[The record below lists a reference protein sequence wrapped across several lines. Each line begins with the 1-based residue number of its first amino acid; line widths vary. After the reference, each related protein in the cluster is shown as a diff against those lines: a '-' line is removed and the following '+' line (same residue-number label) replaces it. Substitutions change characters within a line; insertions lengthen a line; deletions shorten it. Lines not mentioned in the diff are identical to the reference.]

1 MGGQT
6 CKVVVIVFFF
16 ISNISKHSI
25 LIWNLVYHSFT
36 LKQDFKLNLLW
47 KGWNG
52 AFWKYDIL
60 GERKQRSLMWNMKKQ
75 NNSASAKWDFL
86 LKISQPA
93 FEAECAPEIH
103 SPVSKGVILW
113 TAGNWSILA
122 PWTCTARFWYVYAAV
137 KQVKP
142 TQPNQTQ
149 PTPIQIKPTKTKTN
163 NSKHTKEP
171 KYHNFYQLIRAGS
184 CTFWGPQRELPRM
197 VKGRSFPTNS
207 LSHCWALVVAYGDRA
222 TETYIFTFWSL
233 K

>member
-36 LKQDFKLNLLW
+36 LKQVFKLNLLW
-47 KGWNG
+47 KGWNE
-52 AFWKYDIL
+52 AFWKYDIP

-113 TAGNWSILA
+113 MQQGIGASWHLEPALQDFGTYMLLLNKSN
-122 PWTCTARFWYVYAAV
+122 
-137 KQVKP
+137 
-142 TQPNQTQ
+142 QPN
-149 PTPIQIKPTKTKTN
+149 PTKPN
-163 NSKHTKEP
+163 PHQSKSNQQKP
-171 KYHNFYQLIRAGS
+171 KQTTANTQKS
-184 CTFWGPQRELPRM
+184 PNTTTF
-197 VKGRSFPTNS
+197 TNS
-207 LSHCWALVVAYGDRA
+207 LEQEAALFGVLKGSSPG
-222 TETYIFTFWSL
+222 WS
-233 K
+233 KGEVFQQIH

>member
-36 LKQDFKLNLLW
+36 LKQVFKLNLLW
-47 KGWNG
+47 KGWNE

-113 TAGNWSILA
+113 MQQGIGASWHLEPALQDFGTYMLLLNKSN
-122 PWTCTARFWYVYAAV
+122 
-137 KQVKP
+137 
-142 TQPNQTQ
+142 QPN
-149 PTPIQIKPTKTKTN
+149 PTKPN
-163 NSKHTKEP
+163 PHQSKSNQQKP
-171 KYHNFYQLIRAGS
+171 KQTTANTQKNPNTT
-184 CTFWGPQRELPRM
+184 TF
-197 VKGRSFPTNS
+197 TNS
-207 LSHCWALVVAYGDRA
+207 LEQEA
-222 TETYIFTFWSL
+222 TLFGVPKGSSPGWS
-233 K
+233 KGEVFQQIH

>member
-25 LIWNLVYHSFT
+25 SIWNLVYHSFT

-47 KGWNG
+47 KGWNE

-113 TAGNWSILA
+113 MQQGIGASWHLEPALQDFGTYMLLLNKSN
-122 PWTCTARFWYVYAAV
+122 
-137 KQVKP
+137 
-142 TQPNQTQ
+142 QPN
-149 PTPIQIKPTKTKTN
+149 PTKPN
-163 NSKHTKEP
+163 PHQSKSNQLKP
-171 KYHNFYQLIRAGS
+171 KQTTANTQKNPNTT
-184 CTFWGPQRELPRM
+184 TF
-197 VKGRSFPTNS
+197 TNS
-207 LSHCWALVVAYGDRA
+207 LEQEAALFGVLKGSSPG
-222 TETYIFTFWSL
+222 WS
-233 K
+233 KGEVFQQIH

>member
-36 LKQDFKLNLLW
+36 LKQVFKLNLLW
-47 KGWNG
+47 KGWNE
-52 AFWKYDIL
+52 AFWKYDIP

-113 TAGNWSILA
+113 MQQGIGASWHLEPALQDFGTYMLLLNKSN
-122 PWTCTARFWYVYAAV
+122 
-137 KQVKP
+137 
-142 TQPNQTQ
+142 QPN
-149 PTPIQIKPTKTKTN
+149 PTKPN
-163 NSKHTKEP
+163 PHQSKSNQLKP
-171 KYHNFYQLIRAGS
+171 KQTTANTQKNPNTT
-184 CTFWGPQRELPRM
+184 TF
-197 VKGRSFPTNS
+197 TNS
-207 LSHCWALVVAYGDRA
+207 LEQEAALFGVLKGSSPG
-222 TETYIFTFWSL
+222 WS
-233 K
+233 KGEVFQQIH